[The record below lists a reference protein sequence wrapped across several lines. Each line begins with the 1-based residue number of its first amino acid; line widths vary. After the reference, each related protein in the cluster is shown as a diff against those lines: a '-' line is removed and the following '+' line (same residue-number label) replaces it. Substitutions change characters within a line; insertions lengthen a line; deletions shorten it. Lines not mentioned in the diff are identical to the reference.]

1 MREVT
6 TIMAIQYS
14 NMFEDRASPG
24 KFSLSLDHWDY
35 FFSRRREAWVRTGW
49 QPWQQATSKPHAGQG
64 KIRII
69 VPLDILS
76 SSVLVQVE
84 TD

>member
-35 FFSRRREAWVRTGW
+35 FFLVGEKLGYGLGGNLGNK
-49 QPWQQATSKPHAGQG
+49 QLPNHM
-64 KIRII
+64 
-69 VPLDILS
+69 LDRVKFES
-76 SSVLVQVE
+76 
-84 TD
+84 